1 MANKRLY
8 IGGLPYEVTDD
19 RLREVFLAHGNVE
32 SASVIT
38 DRYSGESRGF
48 GFVEMGTAEEA
59 AAAQAQADKV
69 GPSSNSI
76 WSCSD
81 HLQPHCESG
90 AHYTRALRH

>member
-59 AAAQAQADKV
+59 AAAVAGLNDTEMDGRRITVAEARERQDR
-69 GPSSNSI
+69 GRDR
-76 WSCSD
+76 W
-81 HLQPHCESG
+81 
-90 AHYTRALRH
+90 

>member
-8 IGGLPYEVTDD
+8 VGGLPYEVNDD

-48 GFVEMGTAEEA
+48 GFVEMGTEEEA
-59 AAAQAQADKV
+59 AAAVAGLNDTEMDGRRITVAEARERQDR
-69 GPSSNSI
+69 GRDR
-76 WSCSD
+76 W
-81 HLQPHCESG
+81 
-90 AHYTRALRH
+90 

>member
-8 IGGLPYEVTDD
+8 VGGLPYEVNDD

-48 GFVEMGTAEEA
+48 GFVEMGTEEEA
-59 AAAQAQADKV
+59 AAAVA
-69 GPSSNSI
+69 
-76 WSCSD
+76 
-81 HLQPHCESG
+81 
-90 AHYTRALRH
+90 ALNDTEMDGRRITVAEARERQDRGRDRW

>member
-8 IGGLPYEVTDD
+8 VGGLPYEVNDD

-48 GFVEMGTAEEA
+48 GFVEMGTGEEA
-59 AAAQAQADKV
+59 QAAVA
-69 GPSSNSI
+69 
-76 WSCSD
+76 
-81 HLQPHCESG
+81 
-90 AHYTRALRH
+90 ALNDTEMDGRRITVAEARERQDRGRDRW

>member
-8 IGGLPYEVTDD
+8 VGGLPYEITDD

-48 GFVEMGTAEEA
+48 GFVEMGTGEEA
-59 AAAQAQADKV
+59 AAAVA
-69 GPSSNSI
+69 
-76 WSCSD
+76 
-81 HLQPHCESG
+81 
-90 AHYTRALRH
+90 ALNDTEMDGRRITVAEARERQDRGRDRW